1 MGVRRSPKRRA
12 QRGVRVRA
20 DVAAVPVL
28 AATLTLAAGAL
39 LWLLQSSLRS
49 SAGDAASA
57 RAAQIALHLLSDPLP
72 EIDPTV
78 LATNGR
84 TTVIQVLDTAGRV
97 VASSAGAP
105 TTPLVTVHPTAGTQ
119 LSVEQVDNTTTGEGY
134 RVAAAA
140 VSGAYGA
147 YTLLV
152 AMSEAPIDATLAT
165 VATLLAVG
173 FPVIVLVGGIAT
185 YRLVGTSLRPVE
197 RIRQQVSEISTADLC
212 ERVAVPPAGDE
223 ISRLARTMNAMLA
236 RIEAGHTAQRRFV
249 GDASHELR
257 SPLATVTTA
266 LELASTRADVL
277 KPTVVAQT
285 LLPEAHRMQHL
296 VEDLLLLARADENA
310 LPLHLS
316 DVDLDDV
323 LDTEARRLR
332 AGGRIQVHCTV
343 PAVRVRGD
351 GPQLGRVVRNLA
363 DNAARHART
372 QVTLTASTRDGWAVV
387 VIADDGPGIP
397 EPDRARIFDRFMRLD
412 TDRGRSAGGTGL
424 GLAIVAEI
432 VAAHHGTVMAG
443 AGPHAG
449 AQFTVR
455 LPVTGPAQ
463 PPSGTSR

>member
-1 MGVRRSPKRRA
+1 
-12 QRGVRVRA
+12 
-20 DVAAVPVL
+20 
-28 AATLTLAAGAL
+28 
-39 LWLLQSSLRS
+39 
-49 SAGDAASA
+49 
-57 RAAQIALHLLSDPLP
+57 
-72 EIDPTV
+72 
-78 LATNGR
+78 
-84 TTVIQVLDTAGRV
+84 
-97 VASSAGAP
+97 
-105 TTPLVTVHPTAGTQ
+105 
-119 LSVEQVDNTTTGEGY
+119 
-134 RVAAAA
+134 
-140 VSGAYGA
+140 
-147 YTLLV
+147 
-152 AMSEAPIDATLAT
+152 
-165 VATLLAVG
+165 
-173 FPVIVLVGGIAT
+173 
-185 YRLVGTSLRPVE
+185 VE
-197 RIRQQVSEISTADLC
+197 RIRQQVSEISTADLS